1 MPATPSPHPAPR
13 TTPHLRALLLAAG
26 AGVLVACADTPPTAP
41 APRPDAGTPGVPQ
54 PAPPAPPAPADTAP
68 TPPAPAD
75 SAPPPPAPADSVSPP
90 PAPSPP
96 APSPLPPTPAPPTPA
111 PPAPTPPAGVVPQG
125 IVGEWTTGPAGLSP
139 RDFWTAPHGMFL
151 NRRASWITIEAD
163 GRYTWLEY
171 LYQGMGSCVTQ
182 TWQEVRGTVAVDGP
196 VDTVRYDPAAPEGW
210 STAGWRPLVVTP
222 AAGRYKAHERC
233 ATDVLR
239 DFDRPMTA
247 QELGGL
253 QRAHVVRLQ
262 ASALHPGRVDLAVAY
277 NHAYTNDTGQ
287 DWFQRVQ

>member
-1 MPATPSPHPAPR
+1 
-13 TTPHLRALLLAAG
+13 
-26 AGVLVACADTPPTAP
+26 
-41 APRPDAGTPGVPQ
+41 
-54 PAPPAPPAPADTAP
+54 
-68 TPPAPAD
+68 
-75 SAPPPPAPADSVSPP
+75 
-90 PAPSPP
+90 
-96 APSPLPPTPAPPTPA
+96 
-111 PPAPTPPAGVVPQG
+111 VVPQG